1 MSITDFLGNYGT
13 DIGNVAGTAAQLA
26 GQQKASEAITSANTT
41 AANTQ
46 KDYLGTAGGYYQ
58 PYLGLGS
65 KSATQLEGA
74 LGENGKFD
82 PSAITNN
89 PAYQFAVQ
97 QGTQAGERQAAAMGN
112 AGNSGTGAMIGN
124 QVAGTASQFYQ
135 NYIDNLQKA
144 AGIGQTSANQIG
156 NLTYNTGANISQLA
170 ANSGQAEAGL
180 YAGAGQTI
188 AGAFNGGYGP
198 GSGYGPNGSG
208 SGSGNGLVGAL
219 GNIYSG
225 VKGIFGG
232 GGESFNPDG
241 SINYGSAGNGG
252 GYWSGPSSNDTAG
265 YDPSSG
271 FQNFSVDPNA
281 DYSDFASG
289 N

>member
-1 MSITDFLGNYGT
+1 MTDWTSFLGDVG
-13 DIGNVAGTAAQLA
+13 GTAAQVA

-46 KDYLGTAGGYYQ
+46 KDYLGTAGGYLQ

-65 KSATQLEGA
+65 KSTSQLEGA
-74 LGENGKFD
+74 LGENGTFD

-135 NYIDNLQKA
+135 QYIQNLMGA
-144 AGIGQTSANQIG
+144 AGMGQSSANQLG

-170 ANSGQAEAGL
+170 QNSGVAQAGL
-180 YAGAGQTI
+180 YTGAGQTI
-188 AGAFNGGYGP
+188 AGALNGQGYGYGGYG
-198 GSGYGPNGSG
+198 SGVSG
-208 SGSGNGLVGAL
+208 SGGN
-219 GNIYSG
+219 N
-225 VKGIFGG
+225 GIMNFL
-232 GGESFNPDG
+232 
-241 SINYGSAGNGG
+241 GSAGKSIANWWNGSTPG
-252 GYWSGPSSNDTAG
+252 VNS
-265 YDPSSG
+265 DPSLPNPQAPTWDSSG
-271 FQNFSVDPNA
+271 GSGWNTGGTVDTQYDDPN
-281 DYSDFASG
+281 SG
-289 N
+289 GVVG